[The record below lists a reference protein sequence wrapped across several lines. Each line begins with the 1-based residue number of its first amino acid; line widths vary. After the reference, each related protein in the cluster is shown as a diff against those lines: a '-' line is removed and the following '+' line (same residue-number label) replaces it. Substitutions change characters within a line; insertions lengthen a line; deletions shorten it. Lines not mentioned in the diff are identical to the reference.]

1 MKNISNIIMSLMLM
15 TNLGVMAQGV
25 IVYQKDGTQKKFH
38 YTAIDSIVAY
48 YDKDEFNGGV
58 VSGNT
63 LDLFTE
69 LLNDELVLVEG
80 GTFLM
85 GAQSTTP
92 PSYDWQ
98 GIQTPESYNYDSEA
112 GPNESPVHQVTLSDF
127 YIGKYEV
134 TQQLWEYVMTYS
146 GTTVNGDVLYA
157 IDDPWLGTNPSSSYG
172 AGNYY
177 PAYYV
182 SYEDIINYFLPRLNA
197 ITGKN
202 FRLPTEAEWEYAAR
216 GGQNNV
222 YTRTH
227 TSKTASTTATGT
239 YYCYSGSNN
248 IGNVAW
254 YVGNS
259 SSKTHEVGTKAPNEL
274 GIYDMSGNVYEWC
287 SDWYGSYSSSSQTN
301 PTGPTTGS
309 YRVSRGGR
317 WSSSAR
323 YCRVSSRYDN
333 TPDYRDNTLGLRLVC
348 SRL

>member
-1 MKNISNIIMSLMLM
+1 MKNISTIIMSLMLM
-15 TNLGVMAQGV
+15 TNLDVMAQGV

-98 GIQTPESYNYDSEA
+98 GIQTPESYNYDSDA
-112 GPNESPVHQVTLSDF
+112 RSDESPVHEVTLSDF

-146 GTTVNGDVLYA
+146 GTTVSGDVLYA
-157 IDDPWLGTNPSSSYG
+157 IDDPWLGSDPSSSG
-172 AGNYY
+172 GVGNYY

-182 SYEDIINYFLPRLNA
+182 SYNDIVNIFIPRLNR
-197 ITGKN
+197 ITGKT

-216 GGQNNV
+216 GGNKSQG
-222 YTRTH
+222 Y
-227 TSKTASTTATGT
+227 K
-239 YYCYSGSNN
+239 YSGSNT
-248 IGNVAW
+248 IGDVAW
-254 YVGNS
+254 YSSNS
-259 SSKTHEVGTKAPNEL
+259 SSQTHEVGTNAPNEL
-274 GIYDMSGNVYEWC
+274 GIYDMSGNVREWC

-309 YRVSRGGR
+309 SRVTRGGC
-317 WSSSAR
+317 WNHIAR
-323 YCRVSSRYDN
+323 ACRVSDRDGY
-333 TPDYRDNTLGLRLVC
+333 TPDYRHYYLGLRLVC